1 MQSVFW
7 RKFRAVFLIYW
18 QETLAYKAA
27 TIIWV
32 LADTQTALIMPAIW
46 LAAYGGSGRIF
57 GMDPGTLV
65 TYYLTT
71 LLLSQFIVCH
81 LMWDIGFEIR
91 EGMFTGQLLRPFSI
105 FWLNAA
111 RNTSWRVIKLFL
123 FIPFVILFLIAYGS
137 KLGHTPIHFTP
148 YFFIAVLLAHV
159 LSFVMAYSLSLTA
172 LWTTE
177 FMSIF
182 RMY

>member
-32 LADTQTALIMPAIW
+32 LADTQAALIMPAIW

-123 FIPFVILFLIAYGS
+123 FIPFVILFLLAY
-137 KLGHTPIHFTP
+137 
-148 YFFIAVLLAHV
+148 
-159 LSFVMAYSLSLTA
+159 
-172 LWTTE
+172 
-177 FMSIF
+177 
-182 RMY
+182 